1 MAYVHN
7 IFITNSYKDGR
18 RIGYDLVLPRENIK
32 NDIMKEVDKK
42 ATSFITEIFNEAGK
56 DAVVTAHSIITESPK
71 WKSVV
76 KKDSF
81 FQDIK
86 IVDSKADFIKYV
98 ICNNH
103 LIKSDIMALIIL
115 YKRENNILNNNDE
128 AILELIKNAYK
139 QEFNEEIFSGPV
151 TDDNEMVFPEN
162 IKDYVNIIFD
172 RILSAKDGFAK
183 LKFILNELSEL
194 YNKNTEAD
202 IPD

>member
-7 IFITNSYKDGR
+7 IFITNSFKDGR
-18 RIGYDLVLPRENIK
+18 RIGYDLVIYQKNNEENNESVK
-32 NDIMKEVDKK
+32 NFTI
-42 ATSFITEIFNEAGK
+42 EIFKIAGREA
-56 DAVVTAHSIITESPK
+56 AITIHSIITEAHS

-76 KKDSF
+76 EKDSF
-81 FQDIK
+81 FKDIK

-103 LIKSDIMALIIL
+103 LTKSDIMALIIL

-139 QEFNEEIFSGPV
+139 QEFNEEMFSEPV

-162 IKDYVNIIFD
+162 IKDYVNIIID
-172 RILSAKDGFAK
+172 RILSTKDGFAK
-183 LKFILNELSEL
+183 LKFIINELNELYS
-194 YNKNTEAD
+194 KKTEVNIAD
-202 IPD
+202 